1 MNLRF
6 ISTNLRFEK
15 SKRRF
20 VFTDYQLVT
29 GIKIVNF
36 VAGLFFSYKVTKNF
50 RPDQT
55 RAHFFF
61 ITH

>member
-20 VFTDYQLVT
+20 VFTDYQVVT
-29 GIKIVNF
+29 RTKSGIFEVGI
-36 VAGLFFSYKVTKNF
+36 FFSYKVTNIF

-61 ITH
+61 VTY

>member
-20 VFTDYQLVT
+20 VIVDYQVVT
-29 GIKIVNF
+29 EIKIVNF
-36 VAGLFFSYKVTKNF
+36 EVGIFFSYKVTNIF
-50 RPDQT
+50 
-55 RAHFFF
+55 
-61 ITH
+61 

>member
-20 VFTDYQLVT
+20 VVVDYQVV
-29 GIKIVNF
+29 IKVKIVNF
-36 VAGLFFSYKVTKNF
+36 VIGIFFSYKVTKIF

-55 RAHFFF
+55 RAHFLFV
-61 ITH
+61 TY